1 MASVM
6 TPGSYRGGADLE
18 LLFLDEG
25 FCSSASSW
33 VLSLSIQM
41 INCTSPTWLLWYH
54 KVVIDFYCNFKFL
67 SSRNIFLGE

>member
-6 TPGSYRGGADLE
+6 TPGSYRGGEDLE
-18 LLFLDEG
+18 LLILDEG

-41 INCTSPTWLLWYH
+41 INFPSPRWLLRYH
-54 KVVIDFYCNFKFL
+54 KVAIDFYRNYCFL
-67 SSRNIFLGE
+67 PSRNIFL